1 MLAAVATAMP
11 ETLIPVIAILG
22 PVILGGGPPNSQA
35 VGVGAIL
42 GAPFMLST
50 LAMFVT
56 GIAIVIFARRGR
68 RGTEMRVNAGVLGR
82 DVISSSSATASP
94 SAPPSCRRRP
104 SWLKWVGGGRP
115 VRPLRGLRAP
125 HFTDTAEESDAEEL
139 NRLHL
144 TRLAGRCSGQRDAR
158 DRRASRGALGDRRR
172 AADARS
178 SSRQVVWRWA

>member
-1 MLAAVATAMP
+1 MP

-22 PVILGGGPPNSQA
+22 PVILGGDATESSHA

-68 RGTEMRVNAGVLGR
+68 RTTDLRVNTRVLGR
-82 DVISSSSATASP
+82 DVLFFIVGYGDRHRHGLP
-94 SAPPSCRRRP
+94 APRLR
-104 SWLKWVGGGRP
+104 WLKWVAAASSFVLYAVY
-115 VRPLRGLRAP
+115 VRL

-144 TRLAGRCSGQRDAR
+144 TRGAAGMPRAEHDAR
-158 DRRASRGALGDRRR
+158 DRRASRALTR
-172 AADARS
+172 
-178 SSRQVVWRWA
+178 